1 MLIQRELKFET
12 RWLHGRG
19 VGVAMPAR
27 ICCNSNSHSW
37 RRSHPVAEV
46 GACSVMVVKWWWCWL
61 LALAFSINRTFFVW
75 LLWPSRISST
85 FEARWVGC
93 TTLMKW
99 STQHSKSSALIH
111 PLFASY
117 PTVPGG
123 DPSSSSGFIR
133 TRGKIIIGGTY
144 DPVAETQATT
154 VTFFPLSALVIA
166 PMPFFPFWAST
177 FPGLWHMV
185 YPDSSKLKM
194 FPSSLTRLPVSSKMV
209 VCSSCI
215 YRSTCAR
222 LK

>member
-1 MLIQRELKFET
+1 MS
-12 RWLHGRG
+12 WLHDLNEMIDPTLEEFR
-19 VGVAMPAR
+19 VDPPTL
-27 ICCNSNSHSW
+27 CCVPDRTG
-37 RRSHPVAEV
+37 RRSVQQF
-46 GACSVMVVKWWWCWL
+46 WL
-61 LALAFSINRTFFVW
+61 
-75 LLWPSRISST
+75 
-85 FEARWVGC
+85 
-93 TTLMKW
+93 
-99 STQHSKSSALIH
+99 
-111 PLFASY
+111 
-117 PTVPGG
+117 
-123 DPSSSSGFIR
+123 IR